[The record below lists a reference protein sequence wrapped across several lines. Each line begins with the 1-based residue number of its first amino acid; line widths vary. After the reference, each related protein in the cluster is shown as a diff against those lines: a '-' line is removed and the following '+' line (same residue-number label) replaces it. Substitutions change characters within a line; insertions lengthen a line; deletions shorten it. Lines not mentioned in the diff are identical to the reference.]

1 VRNNNEVR
9 GKVANLP
16 LHFNNKLPVYRPNLI
31 VYMIAFVLTIGMA
44 MPIVRMN
51 MDILYS
57 KILGN
62 IKQVLLEISF

>member
-9 GKVANLP
+9 AEMANLP
-16 LHFNNKLPVYRPNLI
+16 LLFNNKLYRPNFI
-31 VYMIAFVLTIGMA
+31 VYIIGFVLTIGMA

-62 IKQVLLEISF
+62 IKQVLLTFK